1 MSKEIHHYLSN
12 LRTNHLD
19 FFFCFMSF
27 QPEPAL
33 FPLSSPPQKKTSKN
47 DQNNKIRPVLRCQT
61 GIFFMVFHRLTLGR
75 PFTKDLGIDP
85 LARPK
90 MRTTFQRYT
99 DFCVSISL
107 MIFVWGSFKKKAVE
121 LCIFIPVRQFLS
133 ALSKFFPRKW
143 LIRATWGNPKKK
155 CWLFVP
161 GCLLMPG

>member
-19 FFFCFMSF
+19 FFFVLCRSNQNPPFFHSL
-27 QPEPAL
+27 P
-33 FPLSSPPQKKTSKN
+33 PPQKKTSKN